1 MGMDGTRLLMI
12 GCQWLVRMVG
22 FQLAHPLPEIPQRE
36 PRPAPPPPSHEVTVS
51 PYQSDLDKVL
61 REGLPAGSLVS
72 PVNAFIPEHAQ
83 ANHQILQATP
93 APHPEGPTTE
103 ETIQLL
109 KSRLVKELYRL
120 ELDLQGG
127 LRIAGKP
134 CDCAGAKHN
143 VGVEATAEEL
153 ISYEAN
159 PVYGQVID
167 WYRRRL
173 PEFDPA
179 VIATKPVDYYRAMT
193 PEVRSFRKA
202 LVGDTVVQ
210 I

>member
-1 MGMDGTRLLMI
+1 MGMDGNRLLMI
-12 GCQWLVRMVG
+12 GCQWLVRMVD
-22 FQLAHPLPEIPQRE
+22 FQLTHPIPEVRPPD
-36 PRPAPPPPSHEVTVS
+36 PRPATPAPPPAPQEPVTAL
-51 PYQSDLDKVL
+51 SDLDRLLNEV
-61 REGLPAGSLVS
+61 RVTAS
-72 PVNAFIPEHAQ
+72 
-83 ANHQILQATP
+83 TP
-93 APHPEGPTTE
+93 APPPKGEAPAHEGPTTE
-103 ETIQLL
+103 ETIQAL
-109 KSRLVKELYRL
+109 KARLVKELYRL

-153 ISYEAN
+153 MSYEAN
-159 PVYGQVID
+159 PLYGEVID

-179 VIATKPVDYYRAMT
+179 VISTKPVDYYRAMT

-210 I
+210 V

>member
-1 MGMDGTRLLMI
+1 MGMDGNRLLMI

-22 FQLAHPLPEIPQRE
+22 FQLSHPLPEVRQ
-36 PRPAPPPPSHEVTVS
+36 PA
-51 PYQSDLDKVL
+51 
-61 REGLPAGSLVS
+61 
-72 PVNAFIPEHAQ
+72 AQ
-83 ANHQILQATP
+83 PATP
-93 APHPEGPTTE
+93 APALPAPSRGPVTALSDLDRLLNEVQASVSTPAPPEADAPVQGPTTE
-103 ETIQLL
+103 ETVQNL
-109 KSRLVKELYRL
+109 KARLVKELYRL

-153 ISYEAN
+153 MSYEAN
-159 PVYGQVID
+159 PVYGEVID

-173 PEFDPA
+173 PEFDPK

-210 I
+210 V